1 MSRLRDLDQA
11 EHWFRHSL
19 RLRDNS
25 DRHGRAR
32 NFGSL
37 GQVAMERFDDALTAK
52 EAEPV
57 LLERGSRIE
66 MTIEPWNNSLWQTLT
81 GGAKPPDQSRPLH
94 AILEVL
100 RNRPGTCSA
109 DDCYEVSPGV
119 WVHRPWAGCTTIQP
133 EADALRKVAV
143 TCWHC
148 QGEKRC
154 VCMACWQA
162 GPGECVTCKGTG
174 QAWRWVQ

>member
-1 MSRLRDLDQA
+1 VNPQVSEILGELERRGVVVAVVGDTL
-11 EHWFRHSL
+11 SL
-19 RLRDNS
+19 KPR
-25 DRHGRAR
+25 RA
-32 NFGSL
+32 L
-37 GQVAMERFDDALTAK
+37 DDALLARVR
-52 EAEPV
+52 E
-57 LLERGSRIE
+57 
-66 MTIEPWNNSLWQTLT
+66 
-81 GGAKPPDQSRPLH
+81 AKP

-109 DDCYEVSPGV
+109 DCYEVEPGV
-119 WVHRPWAGCTTIQP
+119 WIHHPWNGCTTIQP

-154 VCMACWQA
+154 ACMACW
-162 GPGECVTCKGTG
+162 PGECATCKGTG

>member
-1 MSRLRDLDQA
+1 MNPQVSEILGELERRGVVVAVVGDAL
-11 EHWFRHSL
+11 SL
-19 RLRDNS
+19 KPR
-25 DRHGRAR
+25 RA
-32 NFGSL
+32 L
-37 GQVAMERFDDALTAK
+37 DDALLARVR
-52 EAEPV
+52 E
-57 LLERGSRIE
+57 
-66 MTIEPWNNSLWQTLT
+66 
-81 GGAKPPDQSRPLH
+81 AKP

-162 GPGECVTCKGTG
+162 GPGPCVTCKGTG